1 MSSKRMTA
9 NPIKAARYRPGKAVE
24 EAESSDSEASS
35 LEEEAPQT
43 STKSAPKFANA
54 PVAKGLNKVDLEA
67 RRKAAADAEAQR
79 IRDEQEAKAKAE
91 EGFVTESEE
100 EGSESGS
107 EDEEDSEEES
117 SEEEVPRRM
126 MRPTF
131 IKKSQ
136 RSALA
141 TKAVEVD
148 PEIAAR
154 DEEERRKAAADA
166 IVEEQ
171 IARDLAAK
179 AAGKKNWDDD
189 EEENDDVDTEDDVDP
204 EAEYAAWKLREL
216 QRVMRERKAV
226 EEREAE
232 IAEIERRRNLTDEE
246 RKAED
251 EAYLKKQEE
260 ERGEKGEI
268 GFMQQYHHKGAFF
281 QDEAKELGL
290 ADRNLVGRRFVDET
304 DRSLLP
310 QSMQLRDMTKLGK
323 KGATKYKDLKSE
335 DTGRWADFGDQRR
348 GGPRF
353 QGDRGGDERFRSDYG
368 RDGEERSGSN
378 NMPLG
383 PRRTHEPS
391 RDDRSR
397 DERPR
402 DDRERY
408 DRPRDEY
415 RREDRRDDRRSDRRS
430 RSPRRR
436 RSYSR
441 SRSPRRDRHG
451 GDYKRRLS
459 RESDDG
465 DKRRRLD

>member
-1 MSSKRMTA
+1 MTA
-9 NPIKAARYRPGKAVE
+9 NPIKAARYRPGKALE

-35 LEEEAPQT
+35 VEEEAPQP
-43 STKSAPKFANA
+43 SSKPAPKFANA

-79 IRDEQEAKAKAE
+79 IRDEAEAKAKAE

-100 EGSESGS
+100 DSESEEVS
-107 EDEEDSEEES
+107 DEDSEEES
-117 SEEEVPRRM
+117 SEEEAPRRM

-136 RSALA
+136 RGALA
-141 TKAVEVD
+141 TKATEVD
-148 PEIAAR
+148 LEIAAKE
-154 DEEERRKAAADA
+154 EEERRKAAADA

-232 IAEIERRRNLTDEE
+232 IAEIERRRNLTEEE

-251 EAYLKKQEE
+251 EAYIKKQEE

-290 ADRNLVGRRFVDET
+290 ADRNLVGRKFVDET

-335 DTGRWADFGDQRR
+335 DTGKWADFGDQRR

-353 QGDRGGDERFRSDYG
+353 QGERGGDERFRSDYG
-368 RDGEERSGSN
+368 RHGEERSGSN

-391 RDDRSR
+391 RDDHSK

-402 DDRERY
+402 EDRERY
-408 DRPRDEY
+408 DRPRDDY
-415 RREDRRDDRRSDRRS
+415 RGDDRRGDRRS

-451 GDYKRRLS
+451 GEYKRRSS
-459 RESDDG
+459 RERDDG